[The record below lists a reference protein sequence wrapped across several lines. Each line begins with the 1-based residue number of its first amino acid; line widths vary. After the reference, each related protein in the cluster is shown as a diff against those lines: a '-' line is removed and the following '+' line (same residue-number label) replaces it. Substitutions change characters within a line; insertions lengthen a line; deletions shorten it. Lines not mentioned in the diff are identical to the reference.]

1 MALLHTQMVDDQS
14 VASSLQSI
22 PDKLVS
28 QGGRFGISKQLWVNP
43 TCPLSMVSPSTLEH
57 PSRMLRENEIKMDAV
72 SPEISHPSLQRKTFE
87 EEEGEEGGR
96 QDQVKKW
103 GKLNNLAILEEQL
116 PPTEMLPLV
125 ETTPTVT
132 DDNTITTETEFGG
145 VSTQLTDTNK
155 QTEPGISYNASSSR
169 HSTETRRPMKSGPSE
184 GPLIKE
190 SDNLEVVEMVTQ
202 WGRLSSSNIRPEPP
216 EPKLKSIVYVKSEGK
231 TLGFTIC
238 GGKGS
243 KCGDIGI
250 YVRSIQ
256 AGGIAAKD
264 GRLRVG
270 DELLEV
276 NGKSLAGCT
285 HKKAAS
291 IIKVSDAAQLLCGYY
306 GYYAVTMVTMWLLW
320 LLCSY
325 YMQLLYVDLMQL
337 MCMLDFL
344 SITKRSSCLYVQ
356 NKKLVAIIPVLVN

>member
-1 MALLHTQMVDDQS
+1 MVDDQS

-43 TCPLSMVSPSTLEH
+43 TSPLSMVSPSTLEH

-87 EEEGEEGGR
+87 EEGGEEGGR

-155 QTEPGISYNASSSR
+155 QTEPDISYNASSSL
-169 HSTETRRPMKSGPSE
+169 HSTETRREGAREGEKGGSE
-184 GPLIKE
+184 GGGE
-190 SDNLEVVEMVTQ
+190 ERER
-202 WGRLSSSNIRPEPP
+202 GRGRREG
-216 EPKLKSIVYVKSEGK
+216 EREGEKGGSEG
-231 TLGFTIC
+231 
-238 GGKGS
+238 GG
-243 KCGDIGI
+243 
-250 YVRSIQ
+250 RRER
-256 AGGIAAKD
+256 
-264 GRLRVG
+264 GREGRRERRG
-270 DELLEV
+270 E
-276 NGKSLAGCT
+276 G
-285 HKKAAS
+285 
-291 IIKVSDAAQLLCGYY
+291 
-306 GYYAVTMVTMWLLW
+306 
-320 LLCSY
+320 
-325 YMQLLYVDLMQL
+325 
-337 MCMLDFL
+337 
-344 SITKRSSCLYVQ
+344 
-356 NKKLVAIIPVLVN
+356 

>member
-1 MALLHTQMVDDQS
+1 MVDDQS

-22 PDKLVS
+22 PDKMVS
-28 QGGRFGISKQLWVNP
+28 QGGRFGISKQIWVP
-43 TCPLSMVSPSTLEH
+43 TSPLSMTSPSSLEH
-57 PSRMLRENEIKMDAV
+57 PSHMLRENEIKMNAM
-72 SPEISHPSLQRKTFE
+72 SPEISDLSLQRKTFE
-87 EEEGEEGGR
+87 GKEEEGEEGGR

-103 GKLNNLAILEEQL
+103 GKLDNLAILEEQL

-125 ETTPTVT
+125 ETTPTAT
-132 DDNTITTETEFGG
+132 DDNTMTAETEFGG
-145 VSTQLTDTNK
+145 VSTELTNTAK
-155 QTEPGISYNASSSR
+155 QTEPGISSYNPSSSL

-231 TLGFTIC
+231 SLGFTIC

-250 YVRSIQ
+250 YVRCIQ
-256 AGGIAAKD
+256 AEGIAAKD
-264 GRLRVG
+264 GRLKVG

-291 IIKVSDAAQLLCGYY
+291 IIKVSDVTQLLCGYY
-306 GYYAVTMVTMWLLW
+306 GYHVLTMATTWLLW
-320 LLCSY
+320 LPCGY
-325 YMQLLYVDLMQL
+325 YMQLLCRSHAVNAYVR
-337 MCMLDFL
+337 FL
-344 SITKRSSCLYVQ
+344 SRSDQVVSVCP
-356 NKKLVAIIPVLVN
+356 K